1 MKSNESL
8 QLKVANQLRKDPLL
22 KDTEIVV
29 AICDQK
35 VVVTGRVNKF
45 FKKALVNKLV
55 KEVSGIKN
63 ITDDVAVRLTNAKL
77 FRDEDI
83 TLSIIEKFE
92 KNFGSSYK
100 NIDVGVKE
108 GRVNLTGTLKWHYQ
122 KLLATDCISY
132 IDGIVSIQNDI
143 SIGALPE
150 SILTEKDILAAI
162 YKEDLVTSD
171 VNVDLNGKKVILT
184 GEVSSAFQKKIIEKI
199 VSELPGIHEMESRL
213 TIEKKLHS

>member
-83 TLSIIEKFE
+83 TLLIVEKFE

-108 GRVNLTGTLKWHYQ
+108 GHVNLTGTLKWHYQ

-171 VNVDLNGKKVILT
+171 VNVDLNGKKIILT

-199 VSELPGIHEMESRL
+199 VCELPGIHKMESRL